1 MELPCEIWEKII
13 VQIKDCKQCI
23 KLFKSFPRTIQN
35 YIRSTFDE
43 HLESI
48 KTKILYSFEN
58 CLFLQI
64 ENKRIMLLM
73 DDDLYNDIQFVRV
86 MNNDCLVSV
95 DKKGRIIFW
104 DSKKHKYIDC
114 IEIESEIQN
123 IEFHPTESRM
133 VLSIIRENLGI
144 EFQSLLLKNNGI
156 EYNQTLVAY
165 EPDFLIEIVFHPTL
179 PYVLLIRHKNYQI
192 YSVYLWKYNQI
203 FGGDE
208 LEYTD
213 FERVEFPFIMNF
225 GIEYIE
231 NFIYIYYLPFR
242 ILENGDFECLG
253 KGMSY
258 YYIITI
264 GISNNTFYMKEN
276 QKILYNGRRQVFDYV
291 RVNHKIIY
299 LVDGYKIIEQDGE
312 NIRIIYENNEQPV
325 SQLTFKNNYIIFLEN
340 HVFKKIDLE
349 NFGSDII
356 EQISDCQKV
365 PNDFCV
371 L

>member
-13 VQIKDCKQCI
+13 IEIKNVKECT

-35 YIRSTFDE
+35 YIRNTFDT
-43 HLESI
+43 HMESI
-48 KTKILYSFEN
+48 QTKILYSFEN
-58 CLFLQI
+58 CLFLHI
-64 ENKRIMLLM
+64 ENNRIIIKI
-73 DDDLYNDIQFVRV
+73 DDDVSNDIIFVKV
-86 MNNDCLVSV
+86 MSNGYFVSV
-95 DKKGRIIFW
+95 EKKGKIIFW

-114 IEIESEIQN
+114 IEIDNEIQN
-123 IEFHPTESRM
+123 IEFHPSESRM

-144 EFQSLLLKNNGI
+144 EFQSLFLKNNGI
-156 EYNQTLVAY
+156 DFNQTLLAY
-165 EPDFLIEIVFHPTL
+165 EPEFLIEIVFHPTL

-192 YSVYLWKYNQI
+192 YSVYLWKYNETI
-203 FGGDE
+203 DGNE
-208 LEYTD
+208 LEYTN

-258 YYIITI
+258 YYILKM
-264 GISNNTFYMKEN
+264 GMSNNTFYMKEN

-291 RVNHKIIY
+291 RVNRKIIY
-299 LVDGYKIIEQDGE
+299 LVDGYKIIMQDGE
-312 NIRIIYENNEQPV
+312 NTRIIYENNEQPI
-325 SQLTFKNNYIIFLEN
+325 SQLTYKNNYIIFLEN

-349 NFGSDII
+349 NYGSNNIEEII
-356 EQISDCQKV
+356 NIQKS